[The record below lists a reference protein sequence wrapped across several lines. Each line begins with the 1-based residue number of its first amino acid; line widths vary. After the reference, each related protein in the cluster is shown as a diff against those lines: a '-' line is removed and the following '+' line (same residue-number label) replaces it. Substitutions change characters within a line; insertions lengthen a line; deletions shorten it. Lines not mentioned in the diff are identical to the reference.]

1 MSSNPS
7 LRGADFLL
15 ERILEQLA
23 DLSPFNWIGES
34 TDQDSHPESIW
45 GFVSEYLPVNYAAYC
60 KVFHAIYQDLAVT
73 DKSITWDEVRSK
85 GNADSSEQVERV
97 SWQDLATEYSL
108 KFHAEINQDSF
119 ALNFPKGSWPRHLI
133 APREGTLDEEE
144 CTQLVAV
151 LSLFTIDQSCHF
163 YYDSIVRTTDD
174 GNVGTLYQGELTG
187 VDELSGASDY
197 YTTPTYW
204 WPEDKSWTVFTDPQ
218 YTFTIVGG
226 TQALIDSILAE
237 PILEAVRVEL
247 KTRITPNS
255 DDINIQDDKTE
266 TT

>member
-15 ERILEQLA
+15 ERILEKLT

-60 KVFHAIYQDLAVT
+60 KIFHAIYEDLSVA
-73 DKSITWDEVRSK
+73 DKSKTWDEVGLK
-85 GNADSSEQVERV
+85 GDLESSDQIERV
-97 SWQDLATEYSL
+97 TWQDLASRYSL
-108 KFHAEINQDSF
+108 KFHSEINQDSF

-133 APREGTLDEEE
+133 APLEGTLDEEE
-144 CTQLVAV
+144 CSQLVDA
-151 LSLFTIDQSCHF
+151 LAPSTNGQACYF
-163 YYDSIVRTTDD
+163 YCANAGDSE
-174 GNVGTLYQGELTG
+174 TLYQGDLGE
-187 VDELSGASDY
+187 VDGLASEGDY
-197 YTTPTYW
+197 YITPTYW

-226 TQALIDSILAE
+226 TQALIESILAE

>member
-1 MSSNPS
+1 MTQKHMQ
-7 LRGADFLL
+7 
-15 ERILEQLA
+15 QLA
-23 DLSPFNWIGES
+23 DLSPFNWIGEC

-45 GFVSEYLPVNYAAYC
+45 GFVSEYLPGTYAAYC
-60 KVFHAIYQDLAVT
+60 KIFHAIYEDFAVT

-85 GNADSSEQVERV
+85 GSLESSDQIERV
-97 SWQDLATEYSL
+97 TWQDLATRYSL

-151 LSLFTIDQSCHF
+151 LSPFTIDQSCHF

-174 GNVGTLYQGELTG
+174 GNVGTLYQGELAR
-187 VDELSGASDY
+187 VDELSDAGDY

-226 TQALIDSILAE
+226 PQALIDSILADSA
-237 PILEAVRVEL
+237 LEAVRVEL